1 MEPIQDNN
9 DFSVTDDPTLG
20 LLLGRRFSLPSLP
33 FFSGLGLGDF
43 NDGPETKTGTDFAFA
58 TEAKHFAEATALAR
72 RLSVAQLP
80 IAPMVP
86 MVPMVSMAGSDDDLI
101 GRFGFSFGGGGGAS
115 TSGGGASNSA
125 SSSLA
130 PQVQVPQVVVGE
142 WPQSF
147 VFPSQTM
154 DAFDSIDPAF
164 FTATNVN
171 TQPTQPSQPT
181 QSLSVSPSDTPNSI
195 SELNASSSDLFTD
208 TQEPSPS
215 STPSKASKRPS
226 RDPLDEPGFDVLHAT
241 PVASPPAR
249 TRRQS
254 SSQESTR
261 GDRFRATDSELYM
274 LTAVF
279 ARNPFPSAL
288 LREKCAEKLGLT
300 SRQIQF
306 WFQNRR
312 ANLKAQGIHVV
323 KPKKGAPV
331 GAPPGFDSKRKRP
344 SLAPLSEGVP
354 FFYKE
359 VPEGASTTT
368 PAVGPVSSSTTD
380 SGL

>member
-43 NDGPETKTGTDFAFA
+43 NGGPGTGTGTGTDFAFA

-80 IAPMVP
+80 IASIA
-86 MVPMVSMAGSDDDLI
+86 PMVSMVPMAGSDNDLI
-101 GRFGFSFGGGGGAS
+101 GRFGFSFGGGGGSTS
-115 TSGGGASNSA
+115 TSGGGGGVSNSA
-125 SSSLA
+125 SSLA

-147 VFPSQTM
+147 VFPSQTL

-171 TQPTQPSQPT
+171 TQPTQPT

-195 SELNASSSDLFTD
+195 SELNASSSDLFMD

-226 RDPLDEPGFDVLHAT
+226 RDPLDEPGFDVLDAT

-331 GAPPGFDSKRKRP
+331 GAPPGFDSKRK
-344 SLAPLSEGVP
+344 
-354 FFYKE
+354 
-359 VPEGASTTT
+359 
-368 PAVGPVSSSTTD
+368 
-380 SGL
+380 